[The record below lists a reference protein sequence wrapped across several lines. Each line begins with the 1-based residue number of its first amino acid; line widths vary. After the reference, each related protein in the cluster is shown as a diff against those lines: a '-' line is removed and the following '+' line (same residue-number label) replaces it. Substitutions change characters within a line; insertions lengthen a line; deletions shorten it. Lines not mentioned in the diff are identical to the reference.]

1 MFVLYICLIKS
12 SKSLSVTTFDSYNV
26 EKHNRK
32 GSFKAKWLPLYC
44 VFHHPTSLKRTFHF
58 GRKTLQWISALQNVA
73 HRNVKQRILEDIE
86 QNTKSDN
93 QELNHEKLPKEIDSK
108 TFREKL
114 SEINKKLKEPTK
126 KQEK

>member
-1 MFVLYICLIKS
+1 M
-12 SKSLSVTTFDSYNV
+12 
-26 EKHNRK
+26 
-32 GSFKAKWLPLYC
+32 
-44 VFHHPTSLKRTFHF
+44 
-58 GRKTLQWISALQNVA
+58 QWISALQNVA